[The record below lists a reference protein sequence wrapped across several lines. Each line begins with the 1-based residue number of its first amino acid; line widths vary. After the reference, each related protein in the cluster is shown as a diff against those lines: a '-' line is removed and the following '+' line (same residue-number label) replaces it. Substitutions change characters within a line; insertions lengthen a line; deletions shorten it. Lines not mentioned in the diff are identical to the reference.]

1 MSVSEGVSGTDGGE
15 PTVLFVDDQQDLLEV
30 FELTLGR
37 DYDVRTASSGE
48 EALDRF
54 GDHVDLVFLDRRMPG
69 MHGDEVLEQV
79 REQGYDTPV
88 VVMSAVDPDVE
99 PPADH
104 AAYLTKPVD
113 TGKLRDLIEA
123 HATPDGSAD

>member
-1 MSVSEGVSGTDGGE
+1 MSVSGGASAGDGGE

-37 DYDVRTASSGE
+37 DYDVRTASDGE

-69 MHGDEVLEQV
+69 RHGDDVLKQV
-79 REQGYDTPV
+79 RDRGYDTPV
-88 VVMSAVDPDVE
+88 VMMSAVDPEIE
-99 PPADH
+99 PPAEH

-113 TGKLRDLIEA
+113 TDVLRDLIEE
-123 HATPDGSAD
+123 HATTDETNT